1 MRLGTN
7 AKLYLF
13 DSSLTKYDAI
23 DNVTDVTI
31 SETYEEANVTRR
43 ASLGFTEIEP
53 TLNGIEISF
62 TMQIVD
68 EDDTLDVLLLAYTTR
83 ADVTL
88 LALEDVVTNL
98 DAAGFEGKFK
108 VFSATRNQA
117 LGDSQTID
125 FVLKPC
131 SGATI
136 VRYPLPPAPPLE
148 VNEFFEESEEE
159 SGES

>member
-13 DSSLTKYDAI
+13 DSGESKYDEI

-31 SETYEEANVTRR
+31 SETYEEASVTRR

-136 VRYPLPPAPPLE
+136 VRYPLPPPPLE